1 MVNWNE
7 FEQRQREI
15 FAQESMMADAR
26 KSLFDFPA
34 GDPTALLQKPMN
46 PADEFDHIITK
57 DVTTANLDGK
67 ELTDV
72 SILLTSAV
80 ALNEAGKLFLSATK
94 PEAKDFTI
102 GEGKE
107 ADLDVSSYANALSD
121 YEDTQSAKR
130 WLDATVTL
138 IRASASSK
146 TAVSKSKKG
155 WLGELFVTLKRT
167 GEISAQFQKVKGG
180 MFK

>member
-1 MVNWNE
+1 MVNWKE
-7 FEQRQREI
+7 FDERQREI
-15 FAQESMMADAR
+15 FQQTSMMDEAR

-34 GDPTALLQKPMN
+34 GDPTSLLQKPMN
-46 PADEFDHIITK
+46 PSDEFDGIITK
-57 DVTTANLDGK
+57 DITTANLQGQ
-67 ELTDV
+67 ELVNV

-80 ALNEAGKLFLSATK
+80 ALNESGKLFLSYEKMSEEKLKAMSIEELSNYQDTVQ
-94 PEAKDFTI
+94 AK
-102 GEGKE
+102 K
-107 ADLDVSSYANALSD
+107 
-121 YEDTQSAKR
+121 

-146 TAVSKSKKG
+146 TAVSKANKG

-167 GEISAQFQKVKGG
+167 GEISAQFMKQKGG